1 MATRNKNDLVQC
13 EYCGEKYSTTYKRC
27 PFCDGTGNPEN
38 APDDTRRGGKRLA
51 GRGGSSGPGW
61 SLGSIVW
68 GIVSLVIIIAAIC
81 IVVSTVKSFL
91 GGEVKPTPTS
101 IPSSSQPVV
110 ESSEP
115 TPSAE
120 PSVVP
125 SVEPSVEPTVD
136 PSLPTDFTLSKS
148 DFSLFKSG
156 DSWTIKVTFTPASAK
171 APVVW
176 STSNPKVATVSENG
190 KVVAVGKGTCT
201 IKATVEGVGE
211 KTCIV
216 RCNFKSSDATPAPD
230 PTPTPS
236 STSSTEIKIN
246 KTDFTLFHAGETARL
261 RISGTT
267 STVVWSSS
275 DTDVATVDKS
285 GQVTAMGKGTCT
297 ITATVDGQTF
307 KCIVRCRFQ
316 SE

>member
-27 PFCDGTGNPEN
+27 PFCDGTGDPEN
-38 APDDTRRGGKRLA
+38 APEDTRRGGKRLA
-51 GRGGSSGPGW
+51 GRGGSAGPDW

-81 IVVSTVKSFL
+81 IVISMVKSFL
-91 GGEVKPTPTS
+91 GGEVKPTPT
-101 IPSSSQPVV
+101 PVPTSSQPV

-120 PSVVP
+120 PSTVP

-136 PSLPTDFTLSKS
+136 PSLPTGFTLSKS
-148 DFSLFKSG
+148 DFTLFSPG
-156 DSWTIKVTFTPASAK
+156 DSWTIQVTFTPTGAE

-176 STSNPKVATVSENG
+176 STSNSKVATVSKDG
-190 KVVAVGKGTCT
+190 KVVAVGKGTCKIT
-201 IKATVEGVGE
+201 ATVEGVGE

-216 RCNFKSSDATPAPD
+216 RCRFEGSAATPA

-236 STSSTEIKIN
+236 DTSSSAEIKLN

-267 STVVWSSS
+267 STVTWSSS
-275 DTDVATVDKS
+275 NTDVATVDKS

-307 KCIVRCRFQ
+307 KCTVRCRLQ